1 MVNVMLLIVFREISL
16 TPSHRIQQASRN
28 GGEEE
33 GCPWVGRVAA
43 VAGDLGLVGMLLGC
57 EGGGAGGGAF

>member
-1 MVNVMLLIVFREISL
+1 MQYAYCVREISS

-28 GGEEE
+28 GGEE

-57 EGGGAGGGAF
+57 GGGEGVGAF